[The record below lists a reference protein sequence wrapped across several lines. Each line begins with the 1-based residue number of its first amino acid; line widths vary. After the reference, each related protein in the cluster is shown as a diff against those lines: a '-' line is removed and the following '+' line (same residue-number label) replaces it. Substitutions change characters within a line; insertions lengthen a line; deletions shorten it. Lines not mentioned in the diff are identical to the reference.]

1 MLTRMK
7 TILRS
12 GLVMA
17 VAATSFVALGMPA
30 QAAQSGTAGD
40 GSFQV
45 ADNWN
50 GNHWHGGGND
60 WRWRHGNGWHG
71 NNGWHGG
78 GWHGGGWNGGY
89 YGDNWGGAAAA
100 AGIVGLATGAIIAN
114 SANQPRYYE
123 GGYGGDYVSYCAN
136 RYRTFDPRTG
146 TYMGLDGYPH
156 RCVMP

>member
-1 MLTRMK
+1 MLKRTK
-7 TILRS
+7 TMLRS
-12 GLVMA
+12 GLAIA
-17 VAATSFVALGMPA
+17 VFAASIVVLGTPA
-30 QAAQSGTAGD
+30 QAAGPAGD

-60 WRWRHGNGWHG
+60 WRWRHGNR
-71 NNGWHGG
+71 
-78 GWHGGGWNGGY
+78 WHGGGWNGGSY

-123 GGYGGDYVSYCAN
+123 GGYGGDYVSYCAS

-146 TYMGLDGYPH
+146 TYVGFDGYRHP
-156 RCVMP
+156 CVMP